1 MTSCRTAKLS
11 LTKFPKSCIGC
22 LNTCYSDLTSQP
34 TNSFIMWARCPSPRD
49 VIRQKWIRRKPV
61 FTLKREELSA
71 KVSEN
76 IDSYAQ
82 TYPFVFLLRA
92 ASAEAVL
99 LLLWRHV
106 VHPAS
111 RRPPAHCPAVLGWCR
126 GERNP
131 INKLRLREIRT
142 ISPQAKNLFGIRSR
156 EGKTTRRKFNIKKRN
171 KEGKNVGRK
180 ISSGFVS
187 LFAINE

>member
-11 LTKFPKSCIGC
+11 LSKFPKSCFGS
-22 LNTCYSDLTSQP
+22 LNTCDSDLTSQP
-34 TNSFIMWARCPSPRD
+34 THSFIKWAGCPSPHD
-49 VIRQKWIRRKPV
+49 VIRRKLTRRKPV
-61 FTLKREELSA
+61 FTFKRPELSA
-71 KVSEN
+71 NVSE
-76 IDSYAQ
+76 IVDSYAQ
-82 TYPFVFLLRA
+82 TYPFVFLQRA

-111 RRPPAHCPAVLGWCR
+111 RRSPAHCPAVLGWCR

-131 INKLRLREIRT
+131 INNLRLRKIRT
-142 ISPQAKNLFGIRSR
+142 ISPQAKNLFAIRSR

-171 KEGKNVGRK
+171 KEGKNVGK
-180 ISSGFVS
+180 KTSSGLVY

>member
-11 LTKFPKSCIGC
+11 LTKFPKSCFGC
-22 LNTCYSDLTSQP
+22 LNTCHTDLTSQP
-34 TNSFIMWARCPSPRD
+34 THSFIKWVGCPFSRD
-49 VIRQKWIRRKPV
+49 VIRQKWIRRKSV
-61 FTLKREELSA
+61 FTFKRAGLSA

-76 IDSYAQ
+76 RDSYAQ

-126 GERNP
+126 SERNP
-131 INKLRLREIRT
+131 INKLRLPEIRT
-142 ISPQAKNLFGIRSR
+142 ISPQAKNLFAIRSR

-180 ISSGFVS
+180 TSSGFVY